1 MTTPA
6 SPDTIHA
13 IISPTLKQ
21 SIREFCAKHD
31 CRESQLVRR
40 AEAPP
45 LHHLPKA
52 CFCARANE
60 NLVACS
66 RACGSV
72 MMMFRIS
79 LSP

>member
-13 IISPTLKQ
+13 IIPSTLKQ

-40 AEAPP
+40 AIQAILNGKVQP
-45 LHHLPKA
+45 
-52 CFCARANE
+52 
-60 NLVACS
+60 
-66 RACGSV
+66 
-72 MMMFRIS
+72 
-79 LSP
+79 

>member
-40 AEAPP
+40 AIQA
-45 LHHLPKA
+45 
-52 CFCARANE
+52 
-60 NLVACS
+60 
-66 RACGSV
+66 
-72 MMMFRIS
+72 I
-79 LSP
+79 LSDKVPAQ